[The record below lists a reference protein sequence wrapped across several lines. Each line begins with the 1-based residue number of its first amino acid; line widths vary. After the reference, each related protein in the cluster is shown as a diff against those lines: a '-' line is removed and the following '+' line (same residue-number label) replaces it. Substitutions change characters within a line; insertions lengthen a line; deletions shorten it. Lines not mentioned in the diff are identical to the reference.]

1 GTDPLL
7 PAALDDASRSDR
19 LGADQSRILR
29 HARRQSGQTLLRPL
43 LHQEHVDRPGP
54 VDPFPDHQDPRAG
67 AGRPIAMHSW
77 NLAAGIFWACT
88 LLIVYTYVG
97 YPLVLLVFYS
107 LTQMARD
114 LRYVL
119 GRQDR
124 RVEDRNDYEPRVS
137 FVIAAYNEEGDLPA
151 KLRNL
156 AETDYPPAKLE
167 ILCVSDGSTDRTA
180 EILRT

>member
-1 GTDPLL
+1 
-7 PAALDDASRSDR
+7 
-19 LGADQSRILR
+19 
-29 HARRQSGQTLLRPL
+29 
-43 LHQEHVDRPGP
+43 
-54 VDPFPDHQDPRAG
+54 
-67 AGRPIAMHSW
+67 
-77 NLAAGIFWACT
+77 LAAGIFWACT

-97 YPLVLLVFYS
+97 YPLVLLLFYS

-180 EILRT
+180 EMLRTSGLANLRAIVLDERRGKPNALNVGCAEAQGEVLVFSDAATLFAP